1 MSIKWINVRVPGR
14 TANELLREKMERWA
28 SLELHKL
35 RARSISRHE
44 IEQQVRSMP
53 ADQQD
58 IAKEC
63 LNKYQKM
70 SRAVK

>member
-1 MSIKWINVRVPGR
+1 MSIKWINVRVPNQ
-14 TANELLREKMERWA
+14 TADELLREKMELWA

-35 RARSISRHE
+35 RARSINRHD

-58 IAKEC
+58 LAKEC
-63 LNKYQKM
+63 LNKYQAIK
-70 SRAVK
+70 RR